1 MASKTKSV
9 AGNTTT
15 VVVTDHTGATMTVA
29 ATANPGYLMTA
40 TISTTGI
47 LKPDGMA
54 MMADQLRMLST
65 GLIPL

>member
-1 MASKTKSV
+1 MASRTKSTS
-9 AGNTTT
+9 GNTTT

-54 MMADQLRMLST
+54 MMADQLRMLSS
-65 GLIPL
+65 GIIPT